1 VSAGVMRQGKNDLYS
16 LTWPASRLGEAM
28 EVTARKHNFLPRLAE
43 APAPLDTLEH
53 ADDAMLG
60 RWLDVTAG
68 RLGLEVEPVESPYAE
83 VDQLVR
89 GVGPALLRL
98 PGRNGGEDEGA
109 RFLAIL
115 KGGNRITVAAPDL
128 SVRRLRPDAVREA
141 LCAALEAPLVE
152 PLERL
157 LAEAG
162 VPPHRRARARRAIL
176 REQLNQARIG
186 GCWQVRLS
194 PGATMWDHLR
204 HASLRRPLLA
214 LFGGEIIQQ
223 ALRIVAW
230 WIIGWGALRGRFEWA
245 WLLAWALILFST
257 IPFRLLMLWGQK
269 LVAISVGGLFKQR
282 LLYGTLQLEPEE
294 IRHQGAGQFL
304 GRVIESEA
312 VELLA
317 LGGGFMAVM
326 ALIELAMAAGIL
338 AMGAGGWL
346 HAVLLLGWAAST
358 LLLGWRY
365 FRHSHTWI
373 DVYRAMTNDLVERMV
388 GHRTRLA
395 QEDSQHWHEDEDRNL
410 DHYLKLSE
418 RLDNSGIQISALMPR
433 GWLILGLS
441 GVAYT
446 FVVAPTSP
454 AALAISLGGI
464 LMAFQALTSL
474 VAGIMS
480 VIGAALAWGQVAP
493 LFRAAA
499 RPKDGQ
505 AQAAELSVEP
515 DHAQSLGPNS
525 SESGQPVLVA
535 RDLVFR
541 YREHGQPV
549 LQGCSLRIRQG
560 DRMLLEGPSGGGKST
575 LAALLAGLRLPES
588 GLLMLW
594 GFDRQ
599 SLGTA
604 EWRRRVVVAP
614 QFHENHV
621 LTETLAFNLL
631 MGRRWPPFAE
641 DLDEAEAIC
650 RELGL
655 GDVLD
660 RMPSGFQQ
668 MVGESGWQ
676 LSHGERSRLYIARA
690 LLQKAD
696 LIILDESFAALDPEN
711 LRRALQCTLNRAST
725 LLVIAHP

>member
-1 VSAGVMRQGKNDLYS
+1 MRQGKNDLYS

-43 APAPLDTLEH
+43 APAPLETLEH

-60 RWLDVTAG
+60 RWLDATAG
-68 RLGLEVEPVESPYAE
+68 RLGLEIEPVESPYTE

-98 PGRNGGEDEGA
+98 PGRNGGEGRGA

-115 KGGNRITVAAPDL
+115 KGGSRITVAAPDL
-128 SVRRLRPDAVREA
+128 SVRRLRPDVVREA
-141 LCAALEAPLVE
+141 LCATLEAPLVE

-162 VPPHRRARARRAIL
+162 VPTHRRARARRAIL
-176 REQLNQARIG
+176 REQLSQARIG

-204 HASLRRPLLA
+204 HASLLRPLLA

-223 ALRIVAW
+223 ALRVVTW
-230 WIIGWGALRGRFEWA
+230 LIIGWGALRGRFEWA

-304 GRVIESEA
+304 GRVMESEA

-338 AMGAGGWL
+338 AMGAGGWP

-446 FVVAPTSP
+446 FVVAPASP

-499 RPKDGQ
+499 ARPKDGQ

-515 DHAQSLGPNS
+515 DHAQSPGSNS
-525 SESGQPVLVA
+525 PEYGQPVLVA

-631 MGRRWPPFAE
+631 MGRRWPPLQE

-676 LSHGERSRLYIARA
+676 LSHGERSRLYVARA

-711 LRRALQCTLNRAST
+711 LRRALQCTLNRAAT